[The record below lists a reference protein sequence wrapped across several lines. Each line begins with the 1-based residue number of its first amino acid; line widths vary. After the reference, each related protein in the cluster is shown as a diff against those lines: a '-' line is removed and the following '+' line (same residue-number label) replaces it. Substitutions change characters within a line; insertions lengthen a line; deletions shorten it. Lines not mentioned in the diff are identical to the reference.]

1 MTKTNTMAKK
11 ESNQHLAILQDI
23 RKKIFKPVYL
33 LMGDESYYIDLI
45 CDAIIDNA
53 LNETERD
60 FNQTILY
67 GADVDDFAVVVNAAK
82 RFPMM
87 AEHQLIVVKEAQN
100 IRGIDS
106 LSYYLQKPLM
116 STILVICYKNGS
128 LKNKKIVAGIEKIGL
143 VYESKKLY
151 DNQLPAFIT
160 NYVATKSLSIDPKA
174 ASMMADFVGN
184 DLSRLSGELD
194 KLAISLPEGSMRITP
209 EAVERNVGISKDF
222 NNFELLNAII
232 TRNVSKAAQI
242 VQYFEQNPK
251 NNPLVVTISVLFNFF
266 SNLMLC
272 YFAADRS
279 ENGIQRELNLRSV
292 YQVRDYVTAM
302 RNYNAY
308 KCIDIIELIRQYD
321 ARSKGIGSGAM
332 SNDGDLLR
340 ELVFKIMYTP
350 YQK

>member
-1 MTKTNTMAKK
+1 MAKK
-11 ESNQHLAILQDI
+11 ESNQHIAILQDI

-45 CDAIIDNA
+45 CDAIIENA
-53 LNETERD
+53 LKENERD

-67 GADVDDFAVVVNAAK
+67 GADVDDFAIVVNAAK

-100 IRGIDS
+100 IRGIEN
-106 LSYYLQKPLM
+106 LAFYLQKPLM

-128 LKNKKIVAGIEKIGL
+128 LKNKKILAGIEKIGL

-151 DNQLPAFIT
+151 DNQLPAFI
-160 NYVATKSLSIDPKA
+160 NIYVAAKKLAIDPKA
-174 ASMMADFVGN
+174 VSMLADFVGN

-194 KLAISLPEGSMRITP
+194 KLAISLPEGSTRITP
-209 EAVERNVGISKDF
+209 EAVELNVGVSKDF
-222 NNFELLNAII
+222 NNYELLNAIV

-266 SNLMLC
+266 SNLLLC
-272 YFAADRS
+272 FFAADRS
-279 ENGIQRELNLRSV
+279 ENGLVKELNLRSV
-292 YQVRDYVTAM
+292 YQARDYTTAM
-302 RNYNAY
+302 RSYNAF
-308 KCIDIIELIRQYD
+308 KCIDIIDLIRQYD
-321 ARSKGIGSGAM
+321 ARSKGIGSGAS
-332 SNDGDLLR
+332 SNDGDLLK
-340 ELVFKIMYTP
+340 ELVFKILYSP

>member
-1 MTKTNTMAKK
+1 MAKK
-11 ESNQHLAILQDI
+11 ETNQHIAILQDI
-23 RKKIFKPVYL
+23 RNRIFKPVYL

-45 CDAIIDNA
+45 CDAIIENA
-53 LNETERD
+53 LNENERD

-67 GADVDDFAVVVNAAK
+67 GADVDDFAIVANAAK

-100 IRGIDS
+100 IRGIDN

-116 STILVICYKNGS
+116 STILVICYKNGT
-128 LKNKKIVAGIEKIGL
+128 LKNKKILAGIEKIGL

-151 DNQLPAFIT
+151 DNQLPAFINT
-160 NYVATKSLSIDPKA
+160 YVAAKKLAIDPKA
-174 ASMMADFVGN
+174 VSMLADFVGN

-209 EAVERNVGISKDF
+209 EAVERNVGVSKDF
-222 NNFELLNAII
+222 NNYELLNAII
-232 TRNVSKAAQI
+232 TRNISKAAQI

-266 SNLMLC
+266 SNLLLC
-272 YFAADRS
+272 FFAADRS
-279 ENGIQRELNLRSV
+279 ENGLAKELNLRSV
-292 YQVRDYVTAM
+292 YQARDYTAAM
-302 RNYNAY
+302 RHYNAF
-308 KCIDIIELIRQYD
+308 KCIDIIDLIRQYD
-321 ARSKGIGSGAM
+321 ARSKGIGSGAS
-332 SNDGDLLR
+332 SNDGDLLK
-340 ELVFKIMYTP
+340 ELVFKILYSP

>member
-1 MTKTNTMAKK
+1 MAKK
-11 ESNQHLAILQDI
+11 ESNQHIAILQDI

-45 CDAIIDNA
+45 CDAIIENA
-53 LNETERD
+53 LKENERD

-67 GADVDDFAVVVNAAK
+67 GADVDDFAIVVNAAK

-100 IRGIDS
+100 IRGIEN
-106 LSYYLQKPLM
+106 LAFYLQKPLM

-128 LKNKKIVAGIEKIGL
+128 LKNKKILAGIEKIGL

-151 DNQLPAFIT
+151 DNQLPAFINT
-160 NYVATKSLSIDPKA
+160 YVAAKKLAIDPKA
-174 ASMMADFVGN
+174 VSMLADFVGN

-194 KLAISLPEGSMRITP
+194 KLAISLPEGSTRITP
-209 EAVERNVGISKDF
+209 EAVELNVGVSKDF
-222 NNFELLNAII
+222 NNYELLNAIV

-266 SNLMLC
+266 SNLLLC
-272 YFAADRS
+272 FFAADRS
-279 ENGIQRELNLRSV
+279 ENGLVKELNLRSV
-292 YQVRDYVTAM
+292 YQARDYTTAM
-302 RNYNAY
+302 RSYNAF
-308 KCIDIIELIRQYD
+308 KCIDIIDLIRQYD
-321 ARSKGIGSGAM
+321 ARSKGIGSGA
-332 SNDGDLLR
+332 SNNDGDLLK
-340 ELVFKIMYTP
+340 ELVFKILYSP

>member
-1 MTKTNTMAKK
+1 MSKK
-11 ESNQHLAILQDI
+11 ETNQHIAILQDI
-23 RKKIFKPVYL
+23 RNRIFKPVYL

-45 CDAIIDNA
+45 CDAIIENA
-53 LNETERD
+53 LNENERD

-67 GADVDDFAVVVNAAK
+67 GADVDDFAIVVNAAK

-100 IRGIDS
+100 IRGIDN

-116 STILVICYKNGS
+116 STILVICYKNGT
-128 LKNKKIVAGIEKIGL
+128 LKNKKILAGIEKIGL

-151 DNQLPAFIT
+151 ESQLPAFINT
-160 NYVATKSLSIDPKA
+160 YVAAKKLAIDPKA
-174 ASMMADFVGN
+174 VSMLADFVGN

-209 EAVERNVGISKDF
+209 ESVEHNVGISKDF
-222 NNFELLNAII
+222 NNYELLNAIV

-266 SNLMLC
+266 SNLLLC
-272 YFAADRS
+272 FFATDRS
-279 ENGIQRELNLRSV
+279 ENGLAKELNLRSA
-292 YQVRDYVTAM
+292 YQARDYTTAM
-302 RNYNAY
+302 RNYNAF
-308 KCIDIIELIRQYD
+308 KCIDIIDLIRRYD
-321 ARSKGIGSGAM
+321 ARSKGIGSGAS
-332 SNDGDLLR
+332 SNDGDLLK
-340 ELVFKIMYTP
+340 ELVFKILYSP